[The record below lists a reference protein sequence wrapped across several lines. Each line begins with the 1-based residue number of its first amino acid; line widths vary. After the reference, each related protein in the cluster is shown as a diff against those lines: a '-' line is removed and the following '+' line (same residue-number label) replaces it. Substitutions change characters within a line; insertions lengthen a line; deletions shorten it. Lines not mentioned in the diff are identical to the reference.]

1 MWGVIYMSNKER
13 DMGTTFAVVWEVR
26 YIRKE
31 DNLHEKINKLGKVA
45 T

>member
-1 MWGVIYMSNKER
+1 
-13 DMGTTFAVVWEVR
+13 VVWEVR

-45 T
+45 TW